1 MTSQTRRVEGCEVCG
16 DPHLV
21 PSLNLGSYPLCD
33 ELQPSALSAEVPCYP
48 QLIGLCSRC
57 LTAHQMLQVPKERL
71 FPAAYHYRSSLT
83 KDVVD
88 GCQQLAEQAVSR
100 SSQDGAER
108 RTVVDIGCND
118 GTLLSFFK
126 ARGFVTVGVDP
137 TNAIDEASSAIDIA
151 FKEYFSLSTAR
162 SIVESVGY
170 PDVVTMTNVFAHIEG
185 LPSLLDALRLLIGP
199 RTLLV
204 IENHYLGDI
213 IARSQFDTF
222 YHEHPR
228 TYSLLSF
235 KHVAKNLDCVIVE
248 YQRTPRYG
256 GNVRVLLRSKESG
269 SVGVELPD
277 ESEFREQFP
286 DLQGRFERWRSL
298 TRPKVLGLAQDG
310 GVVGKALPGRAVML
324 MNALDLTQE
333 VMPRVYERPSSPK
346 VGHFVPNTGIE
357 VVSDEQLADET
368 AANLIIWAWHIA
380 GEVAPYVREMG
391 FRGKMWTVMPELAP
405 LDE

>member
-1 MTSQTRRVEGCEVCG
+1 
-16 DPHLV
+16 
-21 PSLNLGSYPLCD
+21 
-33 ELQPSALSAEVPCYP
+33 
-48 QLIGLCSRC
+48 
-57 LTAHQMLQVPKERL
+57 MLQVPKERL